1 MMKQIFDLLSFF
13 FKISINVLLTIRVYL
28 NIKNCY
34 IYPLNFIQMFLN
46 RFRFILLIHQEGIL
60 LKNLTKLLILV
71 GLVLAV
77 AFSGCLGSD
86 DGDNGTDNN
95 TTIEPTHFYKNVT
108 LAENDTVVKFEFT
121 ANPSTGYGWDMTANK
136 TGILNETVNNVA
148 TPDMP
153 GASGIHTFSYK
164 AQAPGTVALNFKYER
179 SFENNTTVEDLTYV
193 IQVYQNNTV
202 EILSVTTPTGNLLPI
217 AKNVTLEKN
226 NTAVKMMFTE
236 NPTTGYSWNISMTP
250 SDVLNMTNDHL
261 DTPVSNATGTPGVHT
276 WEFASLK
283 AGNVSL
289 VFDHNRSF
297 ENNSTTETATFN
309 LKTNSDNTIEIRG
322 ISFDTVN

>member
-1 MMKQIFDLLSFF
+1 M
-13 FKISINVLLTIRVYL
+13 
-28 NIKNCY
+28 
-34 IYPLNFIQMFLN
+34 
-46 RFRFILLIHQEGIL
+46 
-60 LKNLTKLLILV
+60 ILV

-77 AFSGCLGSD
+77 AFSGCLGGD
-86 DGDNGTDNN
+86 DGNNSTNGTDNN
-95 TTIEPTHFYKNVT
+95 TTVEPTHFYKNVT
-108 LAENDTVVKFEFT
+108 LAENDTVVKFDFT
-121 ANPSTGYGWDMTANK
+121 TNPSTGYAWEMTANK
-136 TGILNETVNNVA
+136 TGILNETVNNTA

-202 EILSVTTPTGNLLPI
+202 EILSVSTPTGNLLPI

-226 NTAVKMMFTE
+226 DTAVKMMFTE
-236 NPTTGYSWNISMTP
+236 NPTTGYSWNITATP
-250 SDVLNMTNDHL
+250 SDVLNMTTDHL

-297 ENNSTTETATFN
+297 ENNSTTEVAVFD

-322 ISFDTVN
+322 IGFDTVN